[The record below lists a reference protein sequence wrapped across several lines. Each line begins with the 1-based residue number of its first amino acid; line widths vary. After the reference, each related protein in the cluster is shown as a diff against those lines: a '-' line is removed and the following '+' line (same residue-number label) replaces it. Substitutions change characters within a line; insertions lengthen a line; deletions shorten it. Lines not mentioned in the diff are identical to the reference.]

1 MFIFI
6 TWRRTNIFSII
17 LIEIFKK
24 SCRSGHS
31 LQYESS
37 ETKVYACRDVFFYLY
52 EFIVYIRGY
61 HMIFNDYDFITNF
74 PYQIYTSFKY
84 TTFGEFVK
92 GYYSHF
98 RYEHW
103 NALLTIVIIP
113 IAKMRDIMSIA
124 DSRYP
129 ANHAPW
135 VFSYSSWTH
144 ICVSLNMRKS
154 KCMVMAKEIDWEN
167 DAFQSTCCILI
178 LNVLLI
184 LMIYNFAK
192 KWWK

>member
-1 MFIFI
+1 MFTVLFGEVLKYWIENVSIVLNGRGKIKFI
-6 TWRRTNIFSII
+6 
-17 LIEIFKK
+17 L
-24 SCRSGHS
+24 
-31 LQYESS
+31 
-37 ETKVYACRDVFFYLY
+37 
-52 EFIVYIRGY
+52 
-61 HMIFNDYDFITNF
+61 

-144 ICVSLNMRKS
+144 ICVSYNMRKS

-167 DAFQSTCCILI
+167 DAFQSTCCISI

-184 LMIYNFAK
+184 PIIYNFAK
-192 KWWK
+192 K